1 VGRVGPTSPWRRRWR
16 VAVALAVVGIAVVVS
31 RASADNGGSTTVG
44 GNPTDDGGIV
54 AIGHSDGSDDGDH
67 PDRDSGRPRHCDY
80 FLQDSAGGNIGA
92 GGLKAGPKVA
102 IGELRASI
110 EVDTMVIRVCTWLDT
125 GERGLPEV
133 LMVSPDAVAA
143 ARRAASLAAAQ
154 LVLPL
159 PSPHTSPP
167 GRTVDNVATW
177 LWVDD
182 AVAPP
187 RSATNA
193 GVTAT
198 VMAVPVRLV
207 WRTGDGHTV
216 ICAGS
221 GTPYEP
227 SNAAAEP
234 GGCRHVYSLPT
245 TTVAMQVTA
254 VWRLE
259 WTATNGQTG
268 DLGEV
273 SRVARSPLEVDELIT
288 VLRTE

>member
-1 VGRVGPTSPWRRRWR
+1 VGPTSPWRRRWR
-16 VAVALAVVGIAVVVS
+16 VVLALALIGLAVGAS
-31 RASADNGGSTTVG
+31 RASADGGGTTVG

-67 PDRDSGRPRHCDY
+67 ADHGSGRPRHCDY
-80 FLQDSAGGNIGA
+80 FLQDSAGGNLDA
-92 GGLKAGPKVA
+92 GGLKAGPKVDV
-102 IGELRASI
+102 GELRAGI
-110 EVDTMVIRVCTWLDT
+110 EVDTLVIRVCTWLDT

-133 LMVSPDAVAA
+133 LTVSPDAVAV

-167 GRTVDNVATW
+167 GRTVDNVATY

-182 AVAPP
+182 AGVEA

-198 VMAVPVRLV
+198 VSATPVRLV
-207 WRTGDGHTV
+207 WHTGDGHTV
-216 ICAGS
+216 TCTGS
-221 GTPYEP
+221 GATFSSSGEAPP
-227 SNAAAEP
+227 TGA
-234 GGCRHVYSLPT
+234 CRHVYSLPT
-245 TTVAMQVTA
+245 TTVSMRITA

-273 SRVARSPLEVDELIT
+273 SRVATSPLEVDELVT

>member
-1 VGRVGPTSPWRRRWR
+1 V
-16 VAVALAVVGIAVVVS
+16 VALALIGVAVGVS
-31 RASADNGGSTTVG
+31 RAAADGGGSTTVG
-44 GNPTDDGGIV
+44 GTPTDDGGIV

-67 PDRDSGRPRHCDY
+67 ADHGSGRPRHCDY
-80 FLQDSAGGNIGA
+80 FLQDSAGAVLGA
-92 GGLKAGPKVA
+92 GGLNAGPKVT

-110 EVDTMVIRVCTWLDT
+110 EVDTIVIRVCTWLDT

-133 LMVSPDAVAA
+133 LMVSPDAVAV

-177 LWVDD
+177 LWVDGD
-182 AVAPP
+182 AVRS

-193 GVTAT
+193 GVTARVT
-198 VMAVPVRLV
+198 ATPVRLV

-216 ICAGS
+216 TCAGS
-221 GTPYEP
+221 GTRYEP
-227 SNAAAEP
+227 SNTAERS
-234 GGCRHVYSLPT
+234 GACRHVYSLPT
-245 TTVAMQVTA
+245 TTVTMVITA
-254 VWRLE
+254 VWRLA

-273 SRVARSPLEVDELIT
+273 SRVVSSPLEVDELIT
-288 VLRTE
+288 VLRTG